1 MARVS
6 ATGVVSAAGA
16 VEILVVIPVL
26 ESGMGAETDAAAL
39 PVLLYQVYQV
49 LQVRVL
55 SANAKKSMK

>member
-1 MARVS
+1 
-6 ATGVVSAAGA
+6 
-16 VEILVVIPVL
+16 
-26 ESGMGAETDAAAL
+26 MGAETDAAAL